1 VVPQGEAVT
10 PLSDALTAAQRSAL
24 SALEKAYVSGQLDD
38 ADATPSEVFGERLQ
52 TFGVTDP
59 VDVVFLCAALDV
71 LREWGVSAPTMTE
84 RVARE
89 NGEPKKATEGQ
100 VSYIVDLLK
109 KGNHGSLAEADLRAL
124 PFDRASELIDSLKAG
139 TYDASAWDVPF

>member
-1 VVPQGEAVT
+1 MLTMT

-24 SALEKAYVSGQLDD
+24 AALEKAYVAGRVE
-38 ADATPSEVFGERLQ
+38 SEAMFTALE
-52 TFGVTDP
+52 GVGISDP
-59 VDVVFLCAALDV
+59 VDTAFLLAALDV

-84 RVARE
+84 RVAAA

-109 KGNHGSLAEADLRAL
+109 KGKHGPLAEADLRAL
-124 PFDRASELIDSLKAG
+124 TFDSASELIDSLKDG
-139 TYDASAWDVPF
+139 SYDASAWDVPF